1 MLYKCNF
8 CDPKLTREMKE
19 QGLKPIKTIDTD
31 YDEYLKDEKGKYY
44 HVDCYRQH
52 LRKRKKMNEED
63 IELKVEERI
72 EISKIEVLENEKKRE
87 FLNWVMDFYDGS
99 LPTYFLKKLQMVREG
114 TYEGLREPIDYE
126 TLTDIYSYMANY
138 LNKIAAKK
146 KLKSAQRMNYDLA
159 VVIGNYNDYK
169 AFKERQ
175 KKNSVDKV
183 EIDKHTAVTEKV
195 KKAEKIKKKDEF
207 DITDFMDELLL

>member
-1 MLYKCNF
+1 
-8 CDPKLTREMKE
+8 MKE

-31 YDEYLKDEKGKYY
+31 YDEFLKDDKGKYY

-52 LRKRKKMNEED
+52 LKKRKKMTEEE
-63 IELKVEERI
+63 IESKVNERI
-72 EISKIEVLENEKKRE
+72 EISKLEVLENERKRE
-87 FLNWVMDFYDGS
+87 FLNWIMDFYDGS
-99 LPTYFLKKLQMVREG
+99 LPSYFLKKLQMVRTG

-126 TLTDIYSYMANY
+126 TLLDIYTHMENY

-146 KLKSAQRMNYDLA
+146 QLKTTQRMNYDLA

-169 AFKERQ
+169 RFKERQ

-183 EIDKHTAVTEKV
+183 EIDKHTTVTEKV
-195 KKAEKIKKKDEF
+195 KRAEKIKKKEEF
-207 DITDFMDELLL
+207 DISDIMGELLL